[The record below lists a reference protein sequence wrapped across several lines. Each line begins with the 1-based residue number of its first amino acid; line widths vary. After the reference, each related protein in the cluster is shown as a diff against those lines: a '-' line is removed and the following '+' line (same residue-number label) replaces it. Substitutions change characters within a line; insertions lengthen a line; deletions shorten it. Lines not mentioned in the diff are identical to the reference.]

1 MKGRSNDHNYCV
13 SNLVRSVKILLA
25 APYNLK
31 LFIFSYEKTSS
42 NTKAAAQE
50 VMSNDIAFISMQWNN
65 QIRKSSH
72 WLLSI
77 S

>member
-25 APYNLK
+25 APYNLE

-50 VMSNDIAFISMQWNN
+50 VASNNMAFMRIQWNN

-72 WLLSI
+72 WPPSI